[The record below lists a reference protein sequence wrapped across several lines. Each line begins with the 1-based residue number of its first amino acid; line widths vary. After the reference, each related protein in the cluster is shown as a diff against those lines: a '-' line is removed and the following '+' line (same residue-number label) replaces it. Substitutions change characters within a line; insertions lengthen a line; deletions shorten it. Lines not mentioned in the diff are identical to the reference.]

1 MEGVSSYLL
10 TQGVLG
16 VACLVLGFVC
26 VKLYNKNERLQERI
40 EELHEL
46 RLSDSKEVRKE
57 VTAVVQGNSE
67 NMRVFTE
74 KIEVVQRGRE
84 A

>member
-1 MEGVSSYLL
+1 MDGVSSYLL

-46 RLSDSKEVRKE
+46 RLEDSKEVRRE

-74 KIEVVQRGRE
+74 KIEVAQRGKGV
-84 A
+84 